1 MYHVRQEST
10 RLAADPLTGKRVA
23 WYKQRLGV
31 CIVVQKSSK
40 HQVDFY
46 VLLNNDQSKC
56 AVASIVLS
64 CMSEADGGRH
74 GRDL

>member
-1 MYHVRQEST
+1 VYHVRQEST

-40 HQVDFY
+40 HLVDFY
-46 VLLNNDQSKC
+46 VLLNND
-56 AVASIVLS
+56 
-64 CMSEADGGRH
+64 
-74 GRDL
+74 